1 MQIGDRVAFSRE
13 FLKSTGQC
21 AGWALFARGEIKDI
35 TTLSPAGCVLVGIKW
50 DKKAKGW
57 PSKRGQPCARVSC
70 TLGAKVTAH
79 PEHLTAL
86 WQVDIGC
93 AGTATTSQIQ

>member
-1 MQIGDRVAFSRE
+1 VQIGDRVAFSRE

-50 DKKAKGW
+50 DK
-57 PSKRGQPCARVSC
+57 GQGLA
-70 TLGAKVTAH
+70 
-79 PEHLTAL
+79 E
-86 WQVDIGC
+86 
-93 AGTATTSQIQ
+93 